1 MAHLVV
7 VVVVVVLST
16 LLLVG
21 LRLVVANLGGLGG
34 DRVIEIS
41 GHFSLDP
48 IVTLN
53 FPLNTKRLVHRLT
66 HSPTHTVEVIRYL
79 PRRDP

>member
-7 VVVVVVLST
+7 VVVLVVLST

-21 LRLVVANLGGLGG
+21 LRLVVANFGDLGG
-34 DRVIEIS
+34 DCVIEIS
-41 GHFSLDP
+41 GHFSPDP

-53 FPLNTKRLVHRLT
+53 FPLNSKRDKWVQDLHQ
-66 HSPTHTVEVIRYL
+66 
-79 PRRDP
+79 